1 MDSVVKVYTSK
12 NDANNALNN
21 NLPMSAIL
29 AHDGMVH
36 IPFRP
41 VGREGAKRSSISLM
55 ELKVLDREGS
65 YVHTMCWMVPL
76 PATEHTTE
84 FATIF

>member
-1 MDSVVKVYTSK
+1 MDSVVKVYALI
-12 NDANNALNN
+12 NDANSALNN

-41 VGREGAKRSSISLM
+41 VGE
-55 ELKVLDREGS
+55 KVQQD
-65 YVHTMCWMVPL
+65 HQ
-76 PATEHTTE
+76 
-84 FATIF
+84 